1 MPDYSGSSAAED
13 MKQTIAEFSR
23 KGVTFLA
30 AAIGQDKDTICDIYG
45 QERFI
50 DISDLKQ
57 LPLRLVQIIARY
69 L

>member
-1 MPDYSGSSAAED
+1 MPDYTGNSAAED
-13 MKQTIAEFSR
+13 MKQTIKEYSR
-23 KGVTFLA
+23 KGVIFLA
-30 AAIGQDKDTICDIYG
+30 TAIGQDKDAICEIYG

-57 LPLRLVQIIARY
+57 LPVRLVQVIARY